1 MTALQLK
8 SFPQLQ
14 VIFGLIDQLWEGI
27 SKIPSEVGTK
37 QIPLTMLVTLI
48 KSGAETGAEL
58 KVCCGEGDGMEVK
71 APRELPSGRVDVIH
85 QRQN

>member
-1 MTALQLK
+1 
-8 SFPQLQ
+8 
-14 VIFGLIDQLWEGI
+14 
-27 SKIPSEVGTK
+27 
-37 QIPLTMLVTLI
+37 MLVTLI